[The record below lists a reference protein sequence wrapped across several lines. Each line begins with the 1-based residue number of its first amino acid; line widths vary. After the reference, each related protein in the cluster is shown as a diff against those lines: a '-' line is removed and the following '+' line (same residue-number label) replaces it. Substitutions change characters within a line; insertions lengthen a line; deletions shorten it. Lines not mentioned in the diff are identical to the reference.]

1 MGPEVRPGARR
12 AYLPSSFTRLAE
24 TGKRGLTHFGPDVR
38 MQVFTSTWAPGPT
51 LAEERLTQVLARIRE
66 ALGETTTEEARS

>member
-1 MGPEVRPGARR
+1 
-12 AYLPSSFTRLAE
+12 
-24 TGKRGLTHFGPDVR
+24 